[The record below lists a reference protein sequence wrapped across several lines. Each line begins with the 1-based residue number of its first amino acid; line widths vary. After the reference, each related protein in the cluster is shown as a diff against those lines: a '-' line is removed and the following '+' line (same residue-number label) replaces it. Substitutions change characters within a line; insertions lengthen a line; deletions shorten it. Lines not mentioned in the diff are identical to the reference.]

1 MKKVISFRVSETQE
15 TVCSEQNK
23 KENPPTGFLFCYPVI
38 CYSVNL
44 YTIIGENVNI
54 LWRLTV

>member
-1 MKKVISFRVSETQE
+1 M
-15 TVCSEQNK
+15 EQNK
-23 KENPPTGFLFCYPVI
+23 KENPTKGFLFYPVI

-54 LWRLTV
+54 LWRRTV

>member
-1 MKKVISFRVSETQE
+1 MLVTA
-15 TVCSEQNK
+15 CLEQNK
-23 KENPPTGFLFCYPVI
+23 KMKSPKGGFIFYPVF

-54 LWRLTV
+54 LWRRKV